1 MSAHMNI
8 ASMVET
14 TLLRR
19 ILVDTRLAHSVA
31 VGPSYDILSPP
42 TVIRTQSVL
51 ALLGLM
57 DTIIHPYVTLLPAGT
72 ADW

>member
-19 ILVDTRLAHSVA
+19 ILVDMRLAHSVA